1 MSFWAEPSL
10 YMYSGCE
17 AADLTPCPLP
27 TPCLSLPSSPRD
39 RCRVAPEYFTA
50 QKMKKAYYL
59 TQKIPDQVGD
69 CLYPSASRKLPW
81 SNLWGPEANSSS
93 SLSGRISYI
102 PTCKDL
108 LACMSLERTSVV
120 AQMVKRLPTTQETW
134 VQSLGWEGLLEKEV
148 TTHSTILAWKIP
160 WTEEPGRL
168 QSMGSQRVG
177 HD

>member
-1 MSFWAEPSL
+1 MHCSLIYSNNKLLSILLCLLLRRVSFWAEPSL
-10 YMYSGCE
+10 YMSSGYE

-69 CLYPSASRKLPW
+69 CLYPSASRKFPW
-81 SNLWGPEANSSS
+81 SNLCGPKANSSS

-102 PTCKDL
+102 PTCRDL
-108 LACMSLERTSVV
+108 LACMSLERTSLV
-120 AQMVKRLPTTQETW
+120 AQTVKHQPTMRETW
-134 VQSLGWEGLLEKEV
+134 VRSLGQEDPLEKEMAIRGE
-148 TTHSTILAWKIP
+148 S
-160 WTEEPGRL
+160 
-168 QSMGSQRVG
+168 
-177 HD
+177 